1 MSFPRKL
8 LMIQLASEIHLF
20 AVVFR
25 QPHPDILGLL
35 ERVGLRGEVYLVE
48 KNNS

>member
-20 AVVFR
+20 AVELR
-25 QPHPDILGLL
+25 QPHPDILGYV
-35 ERVGLRGEVYLVE
+35 EWVGRRREVYLVE